1 MGFSFAIP
9 GLPTSAPR
17 SVLDGPTA
25 AALIPHFQPG
35 DLLFFRGD
43 DALSEAIAYRTC
55 TWRQLFAAPFNG
67 GFLPS
72 HVGICCNYRHPAE
85 STGRIIL
92 VESTT
97 LNDRPCYVRGTHVIG
112 VQAHLPPVRV
122 ADYAGR
128 VWRFRLR
135 RSLSIEERNSLSF
148 FLLSQLG
155 KPYNYRRA
163 AALGEFFWRRAV
175 ANLDPLP
182 NTWFCDELCIEALK
196 CVNRVGVDNDPESFS
211 PATFA
216 RLVLHS
222 GEYYPLGGACG
233 GHQSPSLRI
242 K

>member
-25 AALIPHFQPG
+25 AAIIPHFQPG

-43 DALSEAIAYRTC
+43 DVLSKAIAYRTC

-72 HVGICCNYRHPAE
+72 HVGVCCDYRE
-85 STGRIIL
+85 SGYESSSRTIL

-97 LNDRPCYVRGTHVIG
+97 LNERPCYVRDRHVIG
-112 VQAHLPPVRV
+112 VQAHLPRVRV
-122 ADYAGR
+122 ADYPGR
-128 VWRFRLR
+128 VWRLRLR
-135 RSLSIEERNSLSF
+135 RPLSIEERRCLSS

-155 KPYNYRRA
+155 RPYNYRRA

-175 ANLDPLP
+175 ATLDPLP
-182 NTWFCDELCIEALK
+182 DTWFCDELCIEALK

-222 GEYYPLGGACG
+222 GEYYGLGGTD
-233 GHQSPSLRI
+233 HQSPSLRI